1 MVRRQGRMKGTT
13 TRRRVTRPVATHMRT
28 GFTGS
33 PMPMSMMKARM
44 ETARRK
50 LRATGHVVGRFTR
63 SSMREMT
70 DAVKASRE
78 PMALLLRNIRLA
90 SRRIMRDAAAAWRE
104 VVPARTEVM
113 KMPVARQ
120 ARRPAA

>member
-1 MVRRQGRMKGTT
+1 MVRRQGRVKGTT
-13 TRRRVTRPVATHMRT
+13 TRRRVTRPLAAHMRT
-28 GFTGS
+28 DFTGS
-33 PMPMSMMKARM
+33 PMSMMKARM
-44 ETARRK
+44 ETAGRK
-50 LRATGHVVGRFTR
+50 LRATGHVVGRFTH

>member
-13 TRRRVTRPVATHMRT
+13 TRRRVTAPVTAHMPT
-28 GFTGS
+28 GFTG
-33 PMPMSMMKARM
+33 PTMSMMKARL
-44 ETARRK
+44 ETAGRR
-50 LRATGHVVGRFTR
+50 LRATGHVMGQFTR
-63 SSMREMT
+63 SSMREMSS
-70 DAVKASRE
+70 AMKASRE
-78 PMALLLRNIRLA
+78 PMTLLLRNVRLA
-90 SRRIMRDAAAAWRE
+90 SRRIMRDAIAAWHE